1 MSADA
6 APAVAELEQ
15 RIDELE
21 ARNDALTT
29 RIDELESRIE
39 QLDSD
44 NAADSREKRLFD
56 RYDRYVIEATETEQ
70 RPSVAEQRRLYQEAG
85 LVDRKK
91 IKQRMKRL
99 DRLGA
104 WEQ

>member
-1 MSADA
+1 MSVDA
-6 APAVAELEQ
+6 AVSIKKLEQ

-21 ARNDALTT
+21 ARNDALST
-29 RIDELESRIE
+29 RIEELESRVDE
-39 QLDSD
+39 LDSD
-44 NAADSREKRLFD
+44 NTADSRETRLFD
-56 RYDRYVIEATETEQ
+56 RYDRYVMDATETDQ
-70 RPSVAEQRRLYQEAG
+70 RPSVNEQRRLYQEAG

-104 WEQ
+104 WDE